1 LKEVEH
7 PMFYRIF
14 RVIVRFIIFVL
25 NGHMVV
31 LGKENIPEGTYVLV
45 APHRTWW
52 EPVLFAVA
60 GSPMEFSFMAK
71 AELFHNPIIR
81 WILTHAHAFPVDRA
95 HPGPSA
101 IKTPV
106 TNLKKRNLSV
116 IIFPTGT
123 RYSNDVKGGAALI
136 SRLARV
142 QLVPVVYQGPL
153 TFWGLL
159 KRQKLIVGFGEPITV
174 SRQGRLDEAAINE
187 VDKEMKAAW
196 KKIDDGINPD
206 FVYVPDTHKA
216 ELEHEEGKL

>member
-1 LKEVEH
+1 ML
-7 PMFYRIF
+7 YRIF
-14 RVIVRFIIFVL
+14 RVIIRFVIFVL

-31 LGKENIPEGTYVLV
+31 LDKEKVPKTPYILV

-81 WILTHAHAFPVDRA
+81 WILRNAHAFPVDRA
-95 HPGPSA
+95 HPGPSVV
-101 IKTPV
+101 KTPIN
-106 TNLKKRNLSV
+106 NLRKNNLSV

-123 RYSNDVKGGAALI
+123 RYSNDIKGGAALI
-136 SRLARV
+136 ARLAGV

-153 TFWGLL
+153 TFMNLL
-159 KRQKLIVGFGEPITV
+159 KRQKMIIGFGDPITV
-174 SRQGRLDEAAINE
+174 SRKGRLDDAAIAGI
-187 VDKEMKAAW
+187 DAEMRAAW
-196 KKIDDGINPD
+196 HAIDQRINPD
-206 FVYVPDTHKA
+206 FVYVPDKKKA

>member
-1 LKEVEH
+1 ML
-7 PMFYRIF
+7 YRIF
-14 RVIVRFIIFVL
+14 RVIIRFVIFVL

-31 LGKENIPEGTYVLV
+31 LDKEKVPKTPYILV

-81 WILTHAHAFPVDRA
+81 WILRNAHAFPVDRA

-101 IKTPV
+101 VKTPIN
-106 TNLKKRNLSV
+106 NLRKNNLSV

-123 RYSNDVKGGAALI
+123 RYSNDIKGGAALI
-136 SRLARV
+136 ARLAGV

-153 TFWGLL
+153 TFMNLL
-159 KRQKLIVGFGEPITV
+159 KRQKMIIGFGDPITV
-174 SRQGRLDEAAINE
+174 SRKGRLDDAAIAGI
-187 VDKEMKAAW
+187 DAEMRAAW
-196 KKIDDGINPD
+196 HAIDQRINPN
-206 FVYVPDTHKA
+206 FVYVPDTKKA

>member
-1 LKEVEH
+1 ML
-7 PMFYRIF
+7 YRIF
-14 RVIVRFIIFVL
+14 RVIIRFVIFVL

-31 LGKENIPEGTYVLV
+31 LDKEKVPKTPYILV

-81 WILTHAHAFPVDRA
+81 WILRNAHAFPVDRA

-101 IKTPV
+101 VKTPIN
-106 TNLKKRNLSV
+106 NLRKNNLSV

-123 RYSNDVKGGAALI
+123 RYSNDIKGGAALI
-136 SRLARV
+136 ARLAGV

-153 TFWGLL
+153 TFMNLL
-159 KRQKLIVGFGEPITV
+159 KRQKMIIGFGDPITV
-174 SRQGRLDEAAINE
+174 SRKGRLDDAAIARI
-187 VDKEMKAAW
+187 DAEMRAAW
-196 KKIDDGINPD
+196 HAIDQRINPD
-206 FVYVPDTHKA
+206 FVYVPDTKKA

>member
-1 LKEVEH
+1 ML
-7 PMFYRIF
+7 YRIF
-14 RVIVRFIIFVL
+14 RVIIRFVIFVL

-31 LGKENIPEGTYVLV
+31 LDKEKVPKTPYILV

-60 GSPMEFSFMAK
+60 GSPTEFSFMAK

-81 WILTHAHAFPVDRA
+81 WILRNAHAFPVDRA

-101 IKTPV
+101 VKTPIN
-106 TNLKKRNLSV
+106 NLRKNNLSV

-123 RYSNDVKGGAALI
+123 RYSNDIKGGAALI
-136 SRLARV
+136 ARLAGV

-153 TFWGLL
+153 TFMNLL
-159 KRQKLIVGFGEPITV
+159 KRQKMIIGFGDPITV
-174 SRQGRLDEAAINE
+174 SRKGRLDDAAIAGI
-187 VDKEMKAAW
+187 DAEMRAAW
-196 KKIDDGINPD
+196 HAIDQRINPD
-206 FVYVPDTHKA
+206 FVYVPDTKKA

>member
-1 LKEVEH
+1 ML
-7 PMFYRIF
+7 YRIF
-14 RVIVRFIIFVL
+14 RVIIRFVIFVL

-31 LGKENIPEGTYVLV
+31 LDKEKVPKTPYILV

-81 WILTHAHAFPVDRA
+81 WILRNAHAFPVDRA

-101 IKTPV
+101 VKTPIN
-106 TNLKKRNLSV
+106 NLRKNNLSV

-123 RYSNDVKGGAALI
+123 RYSNDIKGGAALI
-136 SRLARV
+136 ARLAGV

-153 TFWGLL
+153 TFMNLL
-159 KRQKLIVGFGEPITV
+159 KRQKMIIGFGDPITV
-174 SRQGRLDEAAINE
+174 SRKGRLDDAAIAGI
-187 VDKEMKAAW
+187 DAEMRAAW
-196 KKIDDGINPD
+196 HAIDQRINPD
-206 FVYVPDTHKA
+206 FVYVPDTKRA

>member
-1 LKEVEH
+1 ML
-7 PMFYRIF
+7 YRIF
-14 RVIVRFIIFVL
+14 RVIIRFVIFVL

-31 LGKENIPEGTYVLV
+31 LDKEKVPKTPYILV

-81 WILTHAHAFPVDRA
+81 WILRNAHAFPVDRA

-101 IKTPV
+101 VKTPIN
-106 TNLKKRNLSV
+106 NLRKNNLSV

-123 RYSNDVKGGAALI
+123 RYSNDIKGGAALI
-136 SRLARV
+136 ARLAGV

-153 TFWGLL
+153 TFMNLL
-159 KRQKLIVGFGEPITV
+159 KRQKMIIGFGDPITV
-174 SRQGRLDEAAINE
+174 SRKGRLDDAAIAGI
-187 VDKEMKAAW
+187 DAEMRAAW
-196 KKIDDGINPD
+196 HAIDQRINPD
-206 FVYVPDTHKA
+206 FVYVPDTKKA

>member
-1 LKEVEH
+1 ML
-7 PMFYRIF
+7 YRIF
-14 RVIVRFIIFVL
+14 RVIIRFVIFVL

-31 LGKENIPEGTYVLV
+31 LDKEKVPKTPYVLV

-81 WILTHAHAFPVDRA
+81 WILRNAHAFPVDRA

-101 IKTPV
+101 VKTPIN
-106 TNLKKRNLSV
+106 NLRKNNLSV

-123 RYSNDVKGGAALI
+123 RYSNDIKGGAALI
-136 SRLARV
+136 ARLAGV

-153 TFWGLL
+153 TFMNLL
-159 KRQKLIVGFGEPITV
+159 KRQKMIIGFGDPITV
-174 SRQGRLDEAAINE
+174 SRKGRLDDAAIAGI
-187 VDKEMKAAW
+187 DAEMRAAW
-196 KKIDDGINPD
+196 HAIDQRINPD
-206 FVYVPDTHKA
+206 FVYVPDTKKA

>member
-1 LKEVEH
+1 ML
-7 PMFYRIF
+7 YRIF
-14 RVIVRFIIFVL
+14 RVIIRFVIFVL

-31 LGKENIPEGTYVLV
+31 LDKEKVPKTPYILV

-81 WILTHAHAFPVDRA
+81 WILRNAHAFPVDRA

-101 IKTPV
+101 VKTPIN
-106 TNLKKRNLSV
+106 NLRKNNLSV

-123 RYSNDVKGGAALI
+123 RYSNDIKGGAALI
-136 SRLARV
+136 ARLAGV

-153 TFWGLL
+153 TFMNLL
-159 KRQKLIVGFGEPITV
+159 KRQKMIIGFGDPITV
-174 SRQGRLDEAAINE
+174 SRKGRLDDAAIAGI
-187 VDKEMKAAW
+187 DAEMRAAW
-196 KKIDDGINPD
+196 HAIDQRINPD
-206 FVYVPDTHKA
+206 FVYVPDTRKA